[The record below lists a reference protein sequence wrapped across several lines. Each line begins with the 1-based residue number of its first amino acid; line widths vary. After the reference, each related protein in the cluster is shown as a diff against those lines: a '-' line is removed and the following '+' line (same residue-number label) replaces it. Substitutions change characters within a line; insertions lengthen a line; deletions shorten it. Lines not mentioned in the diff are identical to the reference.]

1 MGKQRTRMDERRTN
15 SKERILEAA
24 IERFAR
30 QGFKKTTLEEVA
42 SDVGLVK
49 SAVYK
54 HFPSKEALFN
64 AVVDHFAAGFQK
76 IAENSAAN
84 ARTLRTQLYKLVE
97 DSFDY
102 QEQIFKKHHMRI
114 EQWLEFMPLVIDRM
128 RHHHTL
134 YLDFFAQLI
143 EKAAE
148 RGEVRCSCPQDYA
161 HVFHAAFEQLFNE
174 HFLGLLSAFDS
185 KRLQKLAVD
194 LFLAG
199 ITTQGTEA

>member
-1 MGKQRTRMDERRTN
+1 MG
-15 SKERILEAA
+15 
-24 IERFAR
+24 FW
-30 QGFKKTTLEEVA
+30 GFGDA

-64 AVVDHFAAGFQK
+64 AVVDHFAIGFAR
-76 IAENSAAN
+76 IAENSAAT
-84 ARTLRTQLYKLVE
+84 ARTLRTQLYTLVD

-102 QEQIFKKHHMRI
+102 QNRIYSEHNMSI
-114 EQWLEFMPLVIDRM
+114 EQWFEFMPFILERM
-128 RHHHTL
+128 RHHHAL
-134 YLDFFAQLI
+134 YLDFFTQLF
-143 EKAAE
+143 E
-148 RGEVRCSCPQDYA
+148 RAGRARREVRCCAPQDYA
-161 HVFHAAFEQLFNE
+161 HIFHAILDQLYHE

-194 LFLAG
+194 IFLAG

>member
-1 MGKQRTRMDERRTN
+1 MEERRIS

-24 IERFAR
+24 IERFAH

-42 SDVGLVK
+42 RDVGLVN

-54 HFPSKEALFN
+54 HFPSKEALFD
-64 AVVDHFAAGFQK
+64 AVVDHFALGFQA
-76 IAENSAAN
+76 IAESSTAN

-102 QEQIFKKHHMRI
+102 QEQIFTKHHMRVD
-114 EQWLEFMPLVIDRM
+114 QWLEFMPYVLDRM
-128 RHHHTL
+128 RHHQAL
-134 YLDFFAQLI
+134 YLDFFTQLI
-143 EKAAE
+143 SKAAE

-161 HVFHAAFEQLFNE
+161 HVFHAAIEQLFHE
-174 HFLGLLSAFDS
+174 HFLGLLSSFDS
-185 KRLQKLAVD
+185 KRLQKLTVD